1 MQMKQPVGRDIYES
15 WYNIE
20 KSIMKF
26 DRMFNKVE
34 KFEARHMTDVANHER
49 RERRMLASKSER
61 WNTNYTYFFGGL
73 TEEEAQY
80 RDYFQTDLEQDPE
93 NDYVDEKFD
102 DLHLAQQGQFNP
114 ALYQFVDYTAVHDG
128 HENFDDVVEDKI
140 FKYKY
145 RQFAHSGPEHDRKN
159 QRMINRFLERAKERD
174 PILE

>member
-1 MQMKQPVGRDIYES
+1 M
-15 WYNIE
+15 
-20 KSIMKF
+20 
-26 DRMFNKVE
+26 
-34 KFEARHMTDVANHER
+34 
-49 RERRMLASKSER
+49 
-61 WNTNYTYFFGGL
+61 
-73 TEEEAQY
+73 
-80 RDYFQTDLEQDPE
+80 
-93 NDYVDEKFD
+93 
-102 DLHLAQQGQFNP
+102 HLAQQGQFNP